1 MSNSDIK
8 ILVKKLQNGD
18 MTVFDDLYYQT
29 KDIVFYTILGIL
41 KDYSLSED
49 IMQDTYLK
57 ALSKIHSYKPTHS
70 FKSWIVTIGRNSAIN
85 EFNRR
90 KKETSIDIQENQ
102 TIFGKT
108 ESISEN
114 QILIEQIFKV
124 LNDTEREIVLL
135 HVVGDLKHREIAK
148 LLEKPLGTVTWTY
161 NNSIKK
167 LKQELDE
174 SRWIIWINQN
184 LKKR

>member
-1 MSNSDIK
+1 VSNSDIK
-8 ILVKKLQNGD
+8 ILVNKLQSGD
-18 MTVFDDLYYQT
+18 MSVFDDLYYQT
-29 KDIVFYTILGIL
+29 KDIVFYSILGIL

-70 FKSWIVTIGRNSAIN
+70 FKSWIVTIGKNLAIN

-90 KKETSIDIQENQ
+90 KKEIRIDIQTEEMFLGQ
-102 TIFGKT
+102 T
-108 ESISEN
+108 ESRSEN

-135 HVVGDLKHREIAK
+135 HVIGDLKHREIAK
-148 LLEKPLGTVTWTY
+148 MLDKPLGTVTWSY
-161 NNSIKK
+161 KNSLEK
-167 LKQELDE
+167 LKKELNE
-174 SRWIIWINQN
+174 SR
-184 LKKR
+184 

>member
-1 MSNSDIK
+1 VIDLSNSDIK
-8 ILVKKLQNGD
+8 ILIKKLQSGD
-18 MTVFDDLYYQT
+18 MSVFDEIYHQT
-29 KDIVFYTILGIL
+29 KDIVFYSILGIL

-57 ALSKIHSYKPTHS
+57 ALNKIHSYKPTHS
-70 FKSWIVTIGRNSAIN
+70 FKSWIVTIGKNLAIN

-90 KKETSIDIQENQ
+90 KKETNIDIQENEMFLGQ
-102 TIFGKT
+102 T
-108 ESISEN
+108 ESRSEN

-148 LLEKPLGTVTWTY
+148 LLNKPIGTITWSY
-161 NNSIKK
+161 KNSIEK
-167 LKQELDE
+167 LKTELNE
-174 SRWIIWINQN
+174 SR
-184 LKKR
+184 

>member
-8 ILVKKLQNGD
+8 ILVKQLQNGD
-18 MTVFDDLYYQT
+18 MSVFDDIYYNT
-29 KDIVFYTILGIL
+29 KDIVFYSILGIL

-70 FKSWIVTIGRNSAIN
+70 FKSWIVTIGKNLAIN

-90 KKETSIDIQENQ
+90 KRETGIDIQTDEMFLGQ
-102 TIFGKT
+102 T
-108 ESISEN
+108 ESRSEN

-135 HVVGDLKHREIAK
+135 HVIGDLKHREIAK
-148 LLEKPLGTVTWTY
+148 ILNKPLGTITWSY
-161 NNSIKK
+161 KNSLEK
-167 LKQELDE
+167 LKKELNE
-174 SRWIIWINQN
+174 SR
-184 LKKR
+184 

>member
-1 MSNSDIK
+1 MSNSDVK
-8 ILVKKLQNGD
+8 ILVKQLQNGD
-18 MTVFDDLYYQT
+18 MSVFDDIYYNT
-29 KDIVFYTILGIL
+29 KDIVFYSILGIL

-70 FKSWIVTIGRNSAIN
+70 FKSWIVTIGKNLAIN

-90 KKETSIDIQENQ
+90 KRETSIDIQTDEMFLGQ
-102 TIFGKT
+102 T
-108 ESISEN
+108 ESRSEN

-135 HVVGDLKHREIAK
+135 HVIGDLKHREIAK
-148 LLEKPLGTVTWTY
+148 MLNKPIGTITWSYKNSLEKL
-161 NNSIKK
+161 KK
-167 LKQELDE
+167 ELKE
-174 SRWIIWINQN
+174 SR
-184 LKKR
+184 